1 MFEPAELRTMA
12 VKFTALSCRS
22 FIRSDMMQPMGWIN
36 RREVQMSDAL
46 ASQPIHKII
55 RNHSILLLDDTIHLR
70 KVILGVFRGIGA
82 INVVHSDNEEEAFR
96 LLGLQQVTMVFC
108 NLDGP
113 AERNV
118 NVISRMRK
126 DRRSEIS
133 ELPIVV
139 VQSGATASSVAAA
152 RQAGANEVLA
162 PPISFA
168 AIESKLRNII
178 LKRSSE
184 QSAVA

>member
-1 MFEPAELRTMA
+1 
-12 VKFTALSCRS
+12 
-22 FIRSDMMQPMGWIN
+22 
-36 RREVQMSDAL
+36 MSDAL